1 MKKRAGK
8 NFTQWK
14 MIISEFHELPL
25 KIDNNKRMKLIALI
39 LIAFVGVG
47 ISCSNA
53 KQRSEQD
60 LVVISTDFGEIKLKL
75 YDDTPEHKQNFLKLI
90 DEGYYEGLL
99 FHRVMENF
107 IIQGGDPDSKNAAP
121 GARLGGGNPGYT
133 IPAEILPQHFHKKG
147 ALAAARRGGP
157 SNPEKRS
164 SGSQFYIVHG
174 EIYTS
179 EKLDTMEMMMN
190 SRAKNEFLQEKFA
203 EAKPQLDEYRKNN
216 DQDGFNIF
224 VSELRAAADSAWTE
238 QPKFSFTDEQ
248 REIYTTIGGY
258 PSLDGEYTVFGEVVE
273 GLDVLDKIAAV
284 ETDQYDRPKT
294 DIKMEIERTK

>member
-1 MKKRAGK
+1 MKKRACK

-14 MIISEFHELPL
+14 RIISEFPELPL
-25 KIDNNKRMKLIALI
+25 RIDNSKRMKLIVLI
-39 LIAFVGVG
+39 LIAFVGIG

-53 KQRSEQD
+53 KQSNEQD

-75 YDDTPEHKQNFLKLI
+75 YDDTPEHKKNFLKLI
-90 DEGYYEGLL
+90 DEGYYDGLL

-107 IIQGGDPDSKNAAP
+107 MIQGGDPDSKDAAP
-121 GARLGGGNPGYT
+121 GKRLGGGNPGYT

-147 ALAAARRGGP
+147 VLAAARRGGP

-174 EIYTS
+174 EVFTPG
-179 EKLDTMEMMMN
+179 KLDTMEMMLN
-190 SRAKNEFLQEKFA
+190 SRAKNEFMQEKFA
-203 EAKPQLDEYRKNN
+203 EEKPKLDEYRKNN

-224 VSELRAAADSAWTE
+224 VAELRAAADSAWAE

-248 REIYTTIGGY
+248 REAYTTIGGY
-258 PSLDGEYTVFGEVVE
+258 PSLDGDYTVFGEVVE
-273 GLDVLDKIAAV
+273 GLDVLDKIATV

-294 DIKMEIERTK
+294 DIKMEIKRTK

>member
-1 MKKRAGK
+1 
-8 NFTQWK
+8 
-14 MIISEFHELPL
+14 
-25 KIDNNKRMKLIALI
+25 MKLIILI
-39 LIAFVGVG
+39 LIVFVGVG

-53 KQRSEQD
+53 KQSSDKD
-60 LVVISTDFGEIKLKL
+60 LVVISTDFGDIKLKL

-90 DEGYYEGLL
+90 DEAYYDGLL

-107 IIQGGDPDSKNAAP
+107 MIQGGDPDSKDAAP
-121 GARLGGGNPGYT
+121 GVRLGGGNPGYT

-164 SGSQFYIVHG
+164 SGSQFYIVQG
-174 EIYTS
+174 EVFTPG
-179 EKLDTMEMMMN
+179 KLDTMEMMMN

-203 EAKPQLDEYRKNN
+203 EAKPQLDEYRENN
-216 DQDGFNIF
+216 DQDGFNICL
-224 VSELRAAADSAWTE
+224 SELRAAADSAWTE
-238 QPKFSFTDEQ
+238 QPQFSFTDEQ
-248 REIYTTIGGY
+248 REAYTTIGGY

-284 ETDQYDRPKT
+284 ETDRYDRPNT
-294 DIKMEIERTK
+294 DIKMEIKRTK

>member
-107 IIQGGDPDSKNAAP
+107 MIQGGDPDSKNAAP

-179 EKLDTMEMMMN
+179 GKLDTMEMMMN